1 MYYVCN
7 VLRPCIGYTKF
18 AGKCVHVSKHP
29 FNDYNA
35 ASIYL
40 NYRPCYYF
48 FIDPASTCLISIA
61 NQGAHVLYVSW
72 LSIAFNSEIG
82 PTALVYKHLFRHI

>member
-35 ASIYL
+35 ASISIIGPAIIFSL
-40 NYRPCYYF
+40 IPLPLALYRLLIKGLTYC
-48 FIDPASTCLISIA
+48 TCRGSQSHSIA
-61 NQGAHVLYVSW
+61 
-72 LSIAFNSEIG
+72 
-82 PTALVYKHLFRHI
+82 R